1 MRPGSVAALAL
12 LVGWLALAAL
22 ATHSPEPAV
31 VEVPAAA
38 PVRRSTEAPSSAALV
53 ALRKGQPIDLNA
65 ATLGDL
71 ELLPGVGP
79 KLAQRIAEAR
89 AARGGAFASIADLQA
104 VSGIGPAKLEQI
116 ASAACVGAACRAACK
131 EASCPQGSSTKTA
144 DSVLTK

>member
-22 ATHSPEPAV
+22 ATHSPQQGAGTS
-31 VEVPAAA
+31 AA
-38 PVRRSTEAPSSAALV
+38 PVTAPRRSTVAPSTAALV
-53 ALRKGQPIDLNA
+53 ALRSGQPIDLNA

-79 KLAQRIAEAR
+79 KLAQRIADAR
-89 AARGGAFASIADLQA
+89 AERGGAFGSIADLQA

-116 ASAACVGAACRAACK
+116 ASAACVGA
-131 EASCPQGSSTKTA
+131 SCPQRSNASTA
-144 DSVLTK
+144 ESVLTK

>member
-12 LVGWLALAAL
+12 FVGWLALAAL
-22 ATHSPEPAV
+22 ATHSPAPAAP
-31 VEVPAAA
+31 VPAAA
-38 PVRRSTEAPSSAALV
+38 PVRRSAEAPSSAALV
-53 ALRKGQPIDLNA
+53 ALRDGRPIDLNA

-79 KLAQRIAEAR
+79 KLAQRIAQAR
-89 AARGGAFASIADLQA
+89 TARGGAFGSIADLQA

>member
-22 ATHSPEPAV
+22 ATHSPEPATP
-31 VEVPAAA
+31 VPASA
-38 PVRRSTEAPSSAALV
+38 PTRRSAETPSSAALI
-53 ALRKGQPIDLNA
+53 ALRNGQPIDLNA

-89 AARGGAFASIADLQA
+89 TARGGAFGSIADLQA

-116 ASAACVGAACRAACK
+116 ASAACVGQ
-131 EASCPQGSSTKTA
+131 SCPQGSSTKTA

>member
-22 ATHSPEPAV
+22 ATHSPAPAARAPAV
-31 VEVPAAA
+31 APA
-38 PVRRSTEAPSSAALV
+38 RRSGAAPSSAALV
-53 ALRKGQPIDLNA
+53 ALRSGQPIDLNA

-89 AARGGAFASIADLQA
+89 SARGGSFDSVADLLA

-116 ASAACVGAACRAACK
+116 ASAACVGA
-131 EASCPQGSSTKTA
+131 SCPQRSSATTT

>member
-22 ATHSPEPAV
+22 ATHSPQTEA
-31 VEVPAAA
+31 PAAPRSA
-38 PVRRSTEAPSSAALV
+38 VPRRSTAVPSSAALV
-53 ALRKGQPIDLNA
+53 ALRSGQPIDLNA

-89 AARGGAFASIADLQA
+89 SARGGAFGSIADLQA
-104 VSGIGPAKLEQI
+104 VSGIGPAKLERI
-116 ASAACVGAACRAACK
+116 AGAACVGA
-131 EASCPQGSSTKTA
+131 SCPQRSKASTA
-144 DSVLTK
+144 DSVLIK